1 MASPQ
6 LPQTPQDEPMVDAAA
21 PLSSKRPVLSSPA
34 KKRKLSDS
42 EAASPTSTDE
52 VDPASPEEGAISPKK
67 KARAEADPSKWEGLT
82 SSVALSEEPK
92 DDSDDTLQQQQ
103 YEPIAFSE
111 SPAQLSDEELRI
123 LQFFM
128 GA

>member
-6 LPQTPQDEPMVDAAA
+6 LPQTPQAEPMVDAS

-42 EAASPTSTDE
+42 EAGSPTSTDE

-67 KARAEADPSKWEGLT
+67 KARAEADPSKWECLT
-82 SSVALSEEPK
+82 SSVALSAEPK
-92 DDSDDTLQQQQ
+92 DENDDKLQQQF
-103 YEPIAFSE
+103 EPIAFSDA
-111 SPAQLSDEELRI
+111 PAELSDEELHI